1 MSNRRGRW
9 IHAPAS
15 RHGSGELGNTILL
28 VPHPEL
34 SDLASPLARRLR
46 RAALGL
52 ALLALTACT
61 PHTAALF
68 SLLPDGTVPILLS
81 HVQGMD
87 ESNRK
92 RIAELESRKDWDG
105 LTKLAE
111 ENLAKDRHNSD
122 WWTVAG
128 YAHSQAGRHQRAG
141 ECYSEVVRLA
151 PDDMLGWS
159 LLAQSYRDAKQP
171 LRAVQTL
178 NNAHRVR
185 QGTAETWYLLGE
197 SYSDLD
203 RDLPAASAYRE
214 ALQQNGEFARAW
226 FGLGRAYARLGRRA
240 EFEQVLKN
248 LEQLNAP
255 LAKELAAL
263 RPASGN

>member
-1 MSNRRGRW
+1 MTR
-9 IHAPAS
+9 IP
-15 RHGSGELGNTILL
+15 
-28 VPHPEL
+28 
-34 SDLASPLARRLR
+34 R
-46 RAALGL
+46 RAGALGAVLVL
-52 ALLALTACT
+52 AALAACT

-68 SLLPDGTVPILLS
+68 SLVPDGTVPILLS
-81 HVQGMD
+81 HFQGMD
-87 ESNRK
+87 ESNRA

-105 LTKLAE
+105 LAKLAE
-111 ENLAKDRHNSD
+111 ENLVKDRHNSD

-128 YAHSQAGRHQRAG
+128 YAHSRAGRHQRAS

-151 PDDMLGWS
+151 PDDLLGWS

-185 QGTAETWYLLGE
+185 QGTAETWFLLGE

-226 FGLGRAYARLGRRA
+226 FGLGRSYARLGRKA

-263 RPASGN
+263 RPASR

>member
-1 MSNRRGRW
+1 ML
-9 IHAPAS
+9 P
-15 RHGSGELGNTILL
+15 
-28 VPHPEL
+28 VPPPNL
-34 SDLASPLARRLR
+34 TGLASPLARWLR
-46 RAALGL
+46 GASLGL
-52 ALLALTACT
+52 ALLALPACT
-61 PHTAALF
+61 PPAAVLF
-68 SLLPDGTVPILLS
+68 SLVPDGTIPILLS
-81 HVQGMD
+81 HMQGME
-87 ESNRK
+87 ESNQK
-92 RIAELESRKDWDG
+92 RVAELEARKDWEG

-111 ENLAKDRHNSD
+111 ENLARDRNSSE
-122 WWTVAG
+122 WWIVAG
-128 YAHSQAGRHQRAG
+128 YAHSQAGRYQRAS

-185 QGTAETWYLLGE
+185 QGTAETWFLLGE

-214 ALQQNGEFARAW
+214 AVQRNGEFVRAW

-240 EFEQVLKN
+240 DFEQALKR
-248 LEQLNAP
+248 LEELNIP
-255 LAKELAAL
+255 LAKELAEL
-263 RPASGN
+263 RPAPK

>member
-1 MSNRRGRW
+1 MRR
-9 IHAPAS
+9 A
-15 RHGSGELGNTILL
+15 ILTCL
-28 VPHPEL
+28 PR
-34 SDLASPLARRLR
+34 PLARWLR
-46 RAALGL
+46 FAGLGL
-52 ALLALTACT
+52 ALLALPACT

-68 SLLPDGTVPILLS
+68 SLVPDGTIPILLS

-111 ENLAKDRHNSD
+111 ENLARDPHISD
-122 WWTVAG
+122 WWIVAG
-128 YAHSQAGRHQRAG
+128 YAHSQAGRHQRAS

-151 PDDMLGWS
+151 PDDLLGWS
-159 LLAQSYRDAKQP
+159 LLAQSYRDEKQP

-185 QGTAETWYLLGE
+185 QGTAETWFLLGE

-214 ALQQNGEFARAW
+214 ALQQNSEFARAW

-240 EFEQVLKN
+240 EFEQALKR

-255 LAKELAAL
+255 LAKELAEL
-263 RPASGN
+263 RPAPR

>member
-1 MSNRRGRW
+1 MPLPNLKR
-9 IHAPAS
+9 
-15 RHGSGELGNTILL
+15 
-28 VPHPEL
+28 
-34 SDLASPLARRLR
+34 LASPLARWLR
-46 RAALGL
+46 GAGLGL
-52 ALLALTACT
+52 ALLALPACT

-68 SLLPDGTVPILLS
+68 SLLPDGTIPILLS
-81 HVQGMD
+81 HVQGM
-87 ESNRK
+87 EEGNRK
-92 RIAELESRKDWDG
+92 RVAELEARRDWDG

-111 ENLAKDRHNSD
+111 ENLARDRHSSE
-122 WWTVAG
+122 WWIVAG
-128 YAHSQAGRHQRAG
+128 YAYSQAGRHQRAS
-141 ECYSEVVRLA
+141 ERYSEVVRLA

-178 NNAHRVR
+178 NNAHLVR
-185 QGTAETWYLLGE
+185 QGTAETWFLLGE

-214 ALQQNGEFARAW
+214 AVQQNGEFARAW

-240 EFEQVLKN
+240 EFEQALKR

-255 LAKELAAL
+255 LAKELAEL
-263 RPASGN
+263 RPTPR

>member
-1 MSNRRGRW
+1 MLMV
-9 IHAPAS
+9 PYP
-15 RHGSGELGNTILL
+15 LL
-28 VPHPEL
+28 P
-34 SDLASPLARRLR
+34 DLASPLARRLR

-52 ALLALTACT
+52 ALLALPACT
-61 PHTAALF
+61 PHSAALF
-68 SLLPDGTVPILLS
+68 SLLPDGTFPILLS
-81 HVQGMD
+81 HFQGMD
-87 ESNRK
+87 ESNRT

-105 LTKLAE
+105 LAKLAE
-111 ENLAKDRHNSD
+111 ENLVLDRHNSD

-128 YAHSQAGRHQRAG
+128 YAHSRAGRRQRAS

-151 PDDMLGWS
+151 PDDLLGWS

-185 QGTAETWYLLGE
+185 QGTAETWFLLGE

-214 ALQQNGEFARAW
+214 ALQQNREFARAW

-248 LEQLNAP
+248 LEQLNAS
-255 LAKELAAL
+255 LAKELSEL
-263 RPASGN
+263 RLPTR

>member
-1 MSNRRGRW
+1 
-9 IHAPAS
+9 
-15 RHGSGELGNTILL
+15 
-28 VPHPEL
+28 
-34 SDLASPLARRLR
+34 LARRLR

-52 ALLALTACT
+52 ALLALPACT

-68 SLLPDGTVPILLS
+68 SLLPDGTIPILLS

-87 ESNRK
+87 ESNQK
-92 RIAELESRKDWDG
+92 RVAELEARKDWEG

-111 ENLAKDRHNSD
+111 ENLARDRHISE
-122 WWTVAG
+122 WWIVAG
-128 YAHSQAGRHQRAG
+128 YAHSQAGRHQRAS
-141 ECYSEVVRLA
+141 ECYGEVVRLA
-151 PDDMLGWS
+151 PDEMLGWN

-178 NNAHRVR
+178 TNAHRVR
-185 QGTAETWYLLGE
+185 QGTAESWFLLGE

-214 ALQQNGEFARAW
+214 AVQQNGEFARAW

-240 EFEQVLKN
+240 EFEQALKI

-255 LAKELAAL
+255 LAKELAEL
-263 RPASGN
+263 RPAPR

>member
-1 MSNRRGRW
+1 LPR
-9 IHAPAS
+9 A
-15 RHGSGELGNTILL
+15 
-28 VPHPEL
+28 
-34 SDLASPLARRLR
+34 LARWLR
-46 RAALGL
+46 GAGLGL
-52 ALLALTACT
+52 ALLALPACT

-68 SLLPDGTVPILLS
+68 SLLPDGTIPTLLS
-81 HVQGMD
+81 HAQGMD
-87 ESNRK
+87 ETNLK
-92 RIAELESRKDWDG
+92 RVAELESRKDWDG
-105 LTKLAE
+105 LTKLAG
-111 ENLAKDRHNSD
+111 ENLARDPNNSD

-128 YAHSQAGRHQRAG
+128 YAHSQAGRHERAS
-141 ECYSEVVRLA
+141 ECYGEVVRLV
-151 PDDMLGWS
+151 PDEMLGWN

-171 LRAVQTL
+171 QRAVQAL

-185 QGTAETWYLLGE
+185 PGTAESWFLLGE

-214 ALQQNGEFARAW
+214 AVQRNGEFARAW

-255 LAKELAAL
+255 LAKELAEM
-263 RPASGN
+263 RPATR

>member
-1 MSNRRGRW
+1 MPLPDLTR
-9 IHAPAS
+9 
-15 RHGSGELGNTILL
+15 
-28 VPHPEL
+28 
-34 SDLASPLARRLR
+34 LASPLARRLR
-46 RAALGL
+46 GAALGL
-52 ALLALTACT
+52 ALLALPACT
-61 PHTAALF
+61 PHTAALV
-68 SLLPDGTVPILLS
+68 SVLPDGTIPILLS
-81 HVQGMD
+81 HVKGME

-92 RIAELESRKDWDG
+92 RVAELEARKDWDG

-111 ENLAKDRHNSD
+111 ENLARDRNSPD

-128 YAHSQAGRHQRAG
+128 YAHSQAGRRQRAI

-178 NNAHRVR
+178 TNALRVR
-185 QGTAETWYLLGE
+185 QGTAETWFLLGE

-214 ALQQNGEFARAW
+214 AVQKNGEFARAW

-240 EFEQVLKN
+240 EFEQALKS
-248 LEQLNAP
+248 LERLDTS
-255 LAKELAAL
+255 LAEALAEL
-263 RPASGN
+263 RPAQR

>member
-1 MSNRRGRW
+1 
-9 IHAPAS
+9 
-15 RHGSGELGNTILL
+15 
-28 VPHPEL
+28 V
-34 SDLASPLARRLR
+34 
-46 RAALGL
+46 
-52 ALLALTACT
+52 LLALPACT
-61 PHTAALF
+61 PHTLALF
-68 SLLPDGTVPILLS
+68 SLLPDGTTSILLS
-81 HVQGMD
+81 HFQDMD
-87 ESNRK
+87 ESNQK
-92 RIAELESRKDWDG
+92 RVAELEARKDWEG

-111 ENLAKDRHNSD
+111 ENLARDRNNSD

-128 YAHSQAGRHQRAG
+128 YAHSQAGRYQRAS

-185 QGTAETWYLLGE
+185 QGTAETWFLLGE

-214 ALQQNGEFARAW
+214 AVQKNSEFARAW

-240 EFEQVLKN
+240 EFEQALKR
-248 LEQLNAP
+248 LEPLNAP
-255 LAKELAAL
+255 LAKELAEL
-263 RPASGN
+263 RPAPR